1 MTLIWLT
8 FLFLAHRSNLKYSRE
23 IIIFDALKY
32 ASIYKYH
39 SVKANSEFLIFLFFL
54 PLGDIYKMMYQA
66 IGVGLILLKK
76 NISW

>member
-1 MTLIWLT
+1 
-8 FLFLAHRSNLKYSRE
+8 
-23 IIIFDALKY
+23 LKY

-76 NISW
+76 KYFLVNMTFRFNGNH